1 MAGRQ
6 SKRLKLEA
14 PEITQQSFDCFICHG
29 RGYTCEANAIRL
41 PCCHNFLHRRCQT
54 RWELTQTTCGLCR
67 QALPR
72 PPVVPPRHEGIFYR
86 IGEGDQPIGD
96 VPPPRHVAIDA
107 YHQGLDALDFQDNQ
121 HRIQQNVLGMTR
133 EAVIARLRVLLVNN
147 ELEEHLQQCTEREQ
161 RCLLAYY
168 HVLSALRVNDYMIIV
183 FGKEYFLRVIDVL
196 TGAIT
201 SATNEILFIQY
212 QEIEIECDGYFILCN
227 IRSLTEG
234 GRFGTILELTFRIDI
249 QQAKSMVDS
258 LIEFLEPT
266 GWEEE
271 EGHLRHRHDRIIG
284 IDLHVSG
291 PEQAADRVND
301 DMKCFLDYLLMGEV
315 YDIIQ
320 FDYRTWDSDFFVDYD
335 TPSYFPSD
343 FMFFEVPLPPFKGNP
358 GC

>member
-41 PCCHNFLHRRCQT
+41 PCCHNLLHRRCQT
-54 RWELTQTTCGLCR
+54 RWELTQVTCGLCR

-72 PPVVPPRHEGIFYR
+72 PPVVPHEGIFYR
-86 IGEGDQPIGD
+86 IGEGDQPIGH

-147 ELEEHLQQCTEREQ
+147 ELEEHLQQ
-161 RCLLAYY
+161 
-168 HVLSALRVNDYMIIV
+168 
-183 FGKEYFLRVIDVL
+183 
-196 TGAIT
+196 
-201 SATNEILFIQY
+201 
-212 QEIEIECDGYFILCN
+212 
-227 IRSLTEG
+227 
-234 GRFGTILELTFRIDI
+234 LTFRIDI

-258 LIEFLEPT
+258 LIDFLEPT

-284 IDLHVSG
+284 IDLHMSG

-320 FDYRTWDSDFFVDYD
+320 LDYRTWDSDFFVDRD
-335 TPSYFPSD
+335 IPSYFPSD
-343 FMFFEVPLPPFKGNP
+343 FIFFEVPLPSSTEPLLRRRFSMIRHE
-358 GC
+358 

>member
-54 RWELTQTTCGLCR
+54 RWELTQATCRLCR

-72 PPVVPPRHEGIFYR
+72 PPVVPPQNEGIFYR
-86 IGEGDQPIGD
+86 IGEGDQPTGH
-96 VPPPRHVAIDA
+96 VPPPRQVAIDA

-168 HVLSALRVNDYMIIV
+168 HVLSVLRVNDYMIIV

-201 SATNEILFIQY
+201 SATNEIPR
-212 QEIEIECDGYFILCN
+212 N
-227 IRSLTEG
+227 RN
-234 GRFGTILELTFRIDI
+234 RMRWLTFRIDI

-258 LIEFLEPT
+258 LIDFLEPT

-271 EGHLRHRHDRIIG
+271 EGHLRHRHYRIIG

-320 FDYRTWDSDFFVDYD
+320 FDYRTWDSDFFVDHD
-335 TPSYFPSD
+335 IPSYFPSD
-343 FMFFEVPLPPFKGNP
+343 FMFFEVPLPSSTEPILRRRFSMI
-358 GC
+358 CHE